1 MQATGPRKLRDNHA
15 ACSPPSAFL
24 APNAMWIVA
33 IAWMYI
39 VTLMA
44 LAEGTNPQ
52 GTWLGA
58 TITFLLYGLAPLSL
72 VMYLM
77 GAPARRRAILA
88 AERAQAQA
96 STSEASTGD
105 GAPEASGSSDAP
117 ASNSPPVQP

>member
-1 MQATGPRKLRDNHA
+1 
-15 ACSPPSAFL
+15 
-24 APNAMWIVA
+24 MWIVA

-44 LAEGTNPQ
+44 LAEGANPQ

-72 VMYLM
+72 VLYLM

-88 AERAQAQA
+88 AERAQVQTCGA
-96 STSEASTGD
+96 SPAE
-105 GAPEASGSSDAP
+105 GAPQSDATSAVP
-117 ASNSPPVQP
+117 ASSPTPGQP